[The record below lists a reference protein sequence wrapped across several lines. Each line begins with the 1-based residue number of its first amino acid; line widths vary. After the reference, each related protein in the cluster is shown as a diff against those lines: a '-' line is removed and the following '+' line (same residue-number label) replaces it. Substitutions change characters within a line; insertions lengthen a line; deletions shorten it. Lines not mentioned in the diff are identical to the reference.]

1 MADVKISALAA
12 LTGANT
18 ATDDLYV
25 VVDTNVPETKKQTRA
40 ELFQNV
46 PDMATAGTF
55 VHNEAGADKDARFE
69 GDTDQNLL
77 FTDASTDRVGV
88 GTSAPVA
95 KFQVN
100 GSFAT
105 YPPIG
110 VSADY
115 VVTNNDFVVF
125 SFRNATNTITLP
137 DPATSAGR
145 LLWIVNKGSG
155 GTAGTVVSASSNVI
169 LLTSTSTGSAIL
181 PAVVGSFALLISNGV
196 SWYKVAGANAGATYS
211 NASV

>member
-1 MADVKISALAA
+1 MPDVKISALAA

-18 ATDDLYV
+18 ATDDVYV

-46 PDMATAGTF
+46 PDIGVSGTF
-55 VHNEAGADKDARFE
+55 VHNDAGADKDARFE

-88 GTSAPVA
+88 GTSTPVA

-105 YPPIG
+105 SVPVGIT
-110 VSADY
+110 ANY
-115 VVTNNDFVVF
+115 VVPITTASIIAVTA
-125 SFRNATNTITLP
+125 SAITLTLP
-137 DPATSAGR
+137 DAATSIGRHLWVRNYGVTGNAGAVNSATNN
-145 LLWIVNKGSG
+145 IVPRASVVSG
-155 GTAGTVVSASSNVI
+155 TVPNNVILPATAGTWV
-169 LLTSTSTGSAIL
+169 LLMCDGTNWQNMAGS
-181 PAVVGSFALLISNGV
+181 
-196 SWYKVAGANAGATYS
+196 
-211 NASV
+211 

>member
-40 ELFQNV
+40 EFFQNV
-46 PDMATAGTF
+46 PDIGVSGTF
-55 VHNEAGADKDARFE
+55 VHNDAGADKDARFE
-69 GDTDQNLL
+69 GVGDPVLL

-88 GTSAPVA
+88 GISTPVA

-105 YPPIG
+105 SAPIG
-110 VSADY
+110 IVANYSVPITAYSIIVATASA
-115 VVTNNDFVVF
+115 VTL
-125 SFRNATNTITLP
+125 TLP
-137 DPATSAGR
+137 DAATSAGR
-145 LLWIVNKGSG
+145 HLWIRNFGGSGTASAVTSATSNIVPRASG
-155 GTAGTVVSASSNVI
+155 GTSPT
-169 LLTSTSTGSAIL
+169 TAIL
-181 PAVVGSFALLISNGV
+181 PATAGSWVLLICDGTNWQST
-196 SWYKVAGANAGATYS
+196 AGS
-211 NASV
+211 

>member
-1 MADVKISALAA
+1 MADIKISALSA

-25 VVDTNVPETKKQTRA
+25 VVDSNVPETKKQTRA

-69 GDTDQNLL
+69 GDTDANLL

-88 GTSAPVA
+88 GTATPVA

-100 GSFAT
+100 GGMAAT
-105 YPPIG
+105 APVVIT
-110 VSADY
+110 ADY
-115 VVTNNDFVVF
+115 TVNDTTAVVINNKTGTAAV
-125 SFRNATNTITLP
+125 ITLP
-137 DPATSAGR
+137 AAANSAGR
-145 LLWIVNKGSG
+145 YISFINKQASLAITSSATNILPRTTAVGGALSTQIVASGIGSWSLLWCD
-155 GTAGTVVSASSNVI
+155 GTNWYVVAGT
-169 LLTSTSTGSAIL
+169 
-181 PAVVGSFALLISNGV
+181 
-196 SWYKVAGANAGATYS
+196 
-211 NASV
+211 

>member
-1 MADVKISALAA
+1 MADIKISALSA

-25 VVDTNVPETKKQTRA
+25 VVDSNVPETKKQTRA

-88 GTSAPVA
+88 GTATPTA
-95 KFQVN
+95 KLQVN
-100 GSFAT
+100 GSVAFPAPVT
-105 YPPIG
+105 VTTDYT
-110 VSADY
+110 VAD
-115 VVTNNDFVVF
+115 NVVF
-125 SFRNATNTITLP
+125 IISNRAGSNTITLP
-137 DPATSAGR
+137 TPANNTGR
-145 LLWIVNKGSG
+145 VLFIS
-155 GTAGTVVSASSNVI
+155 TIQAQTVVSASSNVVPREGGVAG
-169 LLTSTSTGSAIL
+169 TPIL
-181 PAVVGSFALLISNGV
+181 PNTDGAWSMLVCDGTNWIEM
-196 SWYKVAGANAGATYS
+196 AGTP
-211 NASV
+211 